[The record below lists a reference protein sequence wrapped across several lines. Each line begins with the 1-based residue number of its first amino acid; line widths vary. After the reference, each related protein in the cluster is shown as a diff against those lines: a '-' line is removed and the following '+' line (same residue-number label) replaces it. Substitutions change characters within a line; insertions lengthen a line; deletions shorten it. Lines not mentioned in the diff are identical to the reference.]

1 MPRRI
6 DEPVD
11 GSMVVP
17 LPDTKVGVVQRN
29 DGVWHVLVMIGGD
42 AYAVPADAAREIGA
56 TLGKIANDLD
66 AKRVGGFN

>member
-6 DEPVD
+6 DELVD

-17 LPDTKVGVVQRN
+17 LPDTKLGVVQRN
-29 DGVWHVLVMIGGD
+29 DGVWHVLVMIGED
-42 AYAVPADAAREIGA
+42 SYAMPVEAAREIGA
-56 TLGKIANDLD
+56 ALGQIANDLD